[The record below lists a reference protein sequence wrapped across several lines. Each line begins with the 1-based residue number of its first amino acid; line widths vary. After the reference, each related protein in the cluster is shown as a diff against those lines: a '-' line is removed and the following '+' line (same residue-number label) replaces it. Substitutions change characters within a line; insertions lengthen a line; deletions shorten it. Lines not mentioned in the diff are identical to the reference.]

1 MTRRICIVFT
11 LALSFTMMF
20 LSPSLAEEITVK
32 VTVPIS
38 ETRVPLSETRV
49 PLSETT
55 GVEIS
60 LEDQLTV
67 EAKAKC
73 QDKKECRTKNN
84 IVGYWQT
91 TYCCT
96 PCDNLR
102 VSSTA
107 EEQ

>member
-20 LSPSLAEEITVK
+20 LSPSIAGEITVK

-38 ETRVPLSETRV
+38 ETRVPI
-49 PLSETT
+49 SETT
-55 GVEIS
+55 DVEIS

-67 EAKAKC
+67 EARAKC
-73 QDKKECRTKNN
+73 QEIKACRTKNN
-84 IVGYWQT
+84 VVGYWQT

-96 PCDNLR
+96 PCNNLS
-102 VSSTA
+102 VLSTA

>member
-20 LSPSLAEEITVK
+20 LSPSIAGEITVK

-38 ETRVPLSETRV
+38 ETRVPISETRV
-49 PLSETT
+49 PISETT
-55 GVEIS
+55 DVEIS

-67 EAKAKC
+67 EARAKC
-73 QDKKECRTKNN
+73 QEIKACRTKNN
-84 IVGYWQT
+84 VVGYWQT

-96 PCDNLR
+96 PCNNLS
-102 VSSTA
+102 VLSTA